1 KPIGF
6 LENDRKVN
14 EILGDERRITANHD
28 NIDIEAEKEEDHH
41 VEEQVEFMEKVE
53 DISSPTLMEPEYA
66 DEISEQLKNV
76 AEKAQAENITSSQ
89 AAEEFL
95 EKGNELMSK

>member
-1 KPIGF
+1 
-6 LENDRKVN
+6 
-14 EILGDERRITANHD
+14 
-28 NIDIEAEKEEDHH
+28 
-41 VEEQVEFMEKVE
+41 
-53 DISSPTLMEPEYA
+53 
-66 DEISEQLKNV
+66 LKNV